1 MMGYWGWGAGP
12 WFGMWIIPVLVLGL
26 ILWMIFRGGHG
37 VSHCGE
43 RHPRQESGREA
54 LDRRYANGEISRE
67 DYQRMKQEIKS

>member
-1 MMGYWGWGAGP
+1 MMGYWGWSAGP

-37 VSHCGE
+37 VS
-43 RHPRQESGREA
+43 EA